1 MHTAFFY
8 VGNPPLHVTA
18 FLSLVNKYHVF
29 LAVSLNCLCGA
40 KYRNASLRGHCYAW
54 HRVDLSCFIRWT
66 ARTNLSSFV
75 LTAKITLPSSFSDS
89 TIYGFSGTFHR
100 RFPYHLSSF
109 RKCRKFGSNGK
120 RPRLVRN
127 NNPADFL
134 WMLTRKEHAL
144 GTRGRYS
151 RQIGYLINLAI
162 LQKRYNMASL

>member
-29 LAVSLNCLCGA
+29 LAVSLNRLCGA
-40 KYRNASLRGHCYAW
+40 KYHNASSVVTVMPDTERIFP
-54 HRVDLSCFIRWT
+54 VFRWT
-66 ARTNLSSFV
+66 ARTNLPPFV

-100 RFPYHLSSF
+100 RFPHQLSSF

-134 WMLTRKEHAL
+134 WLLTRKEHAL
-144 GTRGRYS
+144 GTLGQY
-151 RQIGYLINLAI
+151 YW
-162 LQKRYNMASL
+162 QKRYSEEGNLFIKLYFN